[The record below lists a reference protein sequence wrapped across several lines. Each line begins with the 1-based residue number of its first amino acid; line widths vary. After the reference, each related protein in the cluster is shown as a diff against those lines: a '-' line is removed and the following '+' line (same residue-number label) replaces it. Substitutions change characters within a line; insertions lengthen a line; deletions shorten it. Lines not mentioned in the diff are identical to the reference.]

1 MSRVSTIG
9 DAWLAKT
16 TFANKQLETSVCEDK
31 DIVYIGT
38 KDLTKCIEYAE
49 NESAKDNSKSLY
61 HIYYISPSRCNFMS
75 FSSGLSH
82 HNHLEKM
89 ILYQGNVMIRNSESD
104 SNTLVF
110 DKNLCKIDTTFNK
123 DIQTFRLI
131 HSYK

>member
-1 MSRVSTIG
+1 MIYVIQKTK
-9 DAWLAKT
+9 WKKT
-16 TFANKQLETSVCEDK
+16 TLANKQLETCVCEDK

-49 NESAKDNSKSLY
+49 KESTKDDENSLY

-89 ILYQGNVMIRNSESD
+89 ILYQGNVMLRNRSSE
-104 SNTLVF
+104 SNTLFF
-110 DKNLCKIDTTFNK
+110 DKDLCKIDTTFNK

-131 HSYK
+131 HRYK